1 MTSVKNDIL
10 ADAIDITLINIEK
23 LKDFIVKVFVKVKV
37 PKRHAKIIADVLITA
52 DLRGIESHGVQ
63 RLKMYYDRIKNG
75 IYNPKTKLK
84 IFKETPTTAV
94 IDGNCGLGPIIGF
107 YSMKLAIKKAKKYGI
122 GAVAV
127 RNSTH
132 FGIAGYYSLLGI
144 KEGMISFVMSN
155 ARPSVPPTF
164 GIEPMLGTNPLTF
177 GVPTDEE
184 FPFIIDCA
192 TSLIQ
197 RGIVE
202 MHARLKKDLPTG
214 LAINKRGSMETD
226 PQAILDGL
234 EENSVALLPMGSNGK
249 LSSSHKG
256 YGYAT
261 FVEIMSSA
269 LQDGVFLKDTAGVF
283 ENGKKRL
290 KVGHFF
296 LVINIE
302 NFVHLER
309 FMNNSGNIMR
319 ALRSSKKA
327 PGYDRIFTAGEIEYF
342 KQRERLKF
350 GIPINKSV
358 QKDLKAIQE
367 ELHLNE
373 FDLLS

>member
-10 ADAIDITLINIEK
+10 ADAIDTTLINIEK

-37 PKRHAKIIADVLITA
+37 PKRYAKIIADVLITA

-84 IFKETPTTAV
+84 IVKETFTTAV

-132 FGIAGYYSLLGI
+132 FGIAGYYSLMAI

-164 GIEPMLGTNPLTF
+164 GVEPMLGTNPLTF
-177 GVPTDEE
+177 GAPTDEE

-192 TSLIQ
+192 TSMIQ
-197 RGIVE
+197 RGMVE

-214 LAINKRGSMETD
+214 LAINKRGSIETD

-234 EENSVALLPMGSNGK
+234 EESSVALLPVGSNGK
-249 LSSSHKG
+249 LSSGHKG

-269 LQDGVFLKDTAGVF
+269 LQDGVFLKDTAGVL

-290 KVGHFF
+290 K
-296 LVINIE
+296 
-302 NFVHLER
+302 
-309 FMNNSGNIMR
+309 
-319 ALRSSKKA
+319 
-327 PGYDRIFTAGEIEYF
+327 
-342 KQRERLKF
+342 
-350 GIPINKSV
+350 
-358 QKDLKAIQE
+358 
-367 ELHLNE
+367 
-373 FDLLS
+373 